1 MGCGQTTDRGVPMTR
16 RELLGAVPVAMAVGS
31 GVVAAVDGRPRIAAI
46 VTEYRHK
53 SHAQGIVDRFLDGY
67 AWDGRHYRPSLD
79 VALPL
84 RRSKAAGRTF
94 SRRKR
99 ATATRD

>member
-1 MGCGQTTDRGVPMTR
+1 MGRGQTTDRGVPMTR
-16 RELLGAVPVAMAVGS
+16 RELLGAVPVVMAVGS

-67 AWDGRHYRPSLD
+67 GWDGRHYRPSLD
-79 VALPL
+79 IVSLYVDQKPPTTL
-84 RRSKAAGRTF
+84 VVKESN
-94 SRRKR
+94 
-99 ATATRD
+99 ATRD